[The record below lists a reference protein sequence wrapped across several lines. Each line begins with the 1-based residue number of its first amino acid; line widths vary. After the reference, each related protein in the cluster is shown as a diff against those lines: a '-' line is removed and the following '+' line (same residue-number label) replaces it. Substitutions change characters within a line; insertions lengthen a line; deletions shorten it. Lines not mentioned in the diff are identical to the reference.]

1 MAMIRP
7 INRIRLAVIL
17 FVGVLLLGSV
27 GFMLIEDYTL
37 VEAMY
42 MTVITMSTVGFG
54 EVRPLSQLGMIFTAF
69 LVVGSIGTFTFAIS
83 ASTNYFLDGA
93 YRERLRVK
101 RIQRIM
107 KGLHGHVIVCGYG
120 RVGEKAVEELRDHAH
135 DVVIIESNLELV
147 KQLQKK
153 GWRVLAGD
161 ATLDENLVDAGI
173 DRAKSL
179 ITTLPD
185 DAQNLYV
192 VLSAREKRPDLLIIS
207 RASKSN
213 AVSKLRVAG
222 AQNVIMPDQVGGAHM
237 ASLVAIP
244 DVVEFMDHIRIQG
257 IDAVNLEEISVSQLP
272 ENLQLQ
278 TLGEM
283 NAKNRIG
290 VNVIGL
296 KRASGEMV
304 INPASDTRLDQSVKL
319 FVLGTADQIRLLNEF
334 LGIQSPSL

>member
-1 MAMIRP
+1 MIRP

-17 FVGVLLLGSV
+17 FVGVLLVGSV
-27 GFMLIEDYTL
+27 GFMVIEDYTL

-120 RVGEKAVEELRDHAH
+120 RVGEKAVQELRDHAH

-283 NAKNRIG
+283 DAKNRIG

-304 INPASDTRLDQSVKL
+304 INPALETRLDQSVKL

-334 LGIQSPSL
+334 LGIQSPTL

>member
-1 MAMIRP
+1 MIRS
-7 INRIRLAVIL
+7 ISRIQLSII
-17 FVGVLLLGSV
+17 LLLGVLVFGSA
-27 GFMLIEDYTL
+27 GFIVIEDYSF
-37 VEAMY
+37 VEAVY

-54 EVRPLSQLGMIFTAF
+54 EIRPLSEPGMIFTAF
-69 LVVGSIGTFTFAIS
+69 LVLGSIGTFTFAVS
-83 ASTNYFLDGA
+83 AGTNYFLDGA

-135 DVVIIESNLELV
+135 EVVIIESDPELV
-147 KQLQKK
+147 KNLQKK
-153 GWRVLAGD
+153 GWRVLSGD
-161 ATLDENLVDAGI
+161 ATRDENLEDAGI
-173 DRAKSL
+173 ERAKSL

-207 RASKSN
+207 RASQAN

-244 DVVEFMDHIRIQG
+244 DVVEFIDHIRIQG
-257 IDAVNLEEISVSQLP
+257 ADAVNLEEISVAQLP
-272 ENLQLQ
+272 EDMQLK
-278 TLGEM
+278 TLGEL
-283 NAKNRIG
+283 NTKIQVG

-304 INPASDTRLDQSVKL
+304 INPAAETQLNQSVKL
-319 FVLGTADQIRLLNEF
+319 FVLGTAEQIRLLNGL
-334 LGIQSPSL
+334 LGI